1 MSHTIV
7 DRRTNPGG
15 KSLSNRERFIRKAK
29 ESIKKAV
36 KDSVTKRSIAN
47 TGQQKVKIPIDGIS
61 EPHFRHNK
69 DTIRDKYILPGNKEY
84 VVDDLLDKPPKGGG
98 KGGDASDSGN
108 SEDGFEFVLSK
119 EEYAKILFDGLELPD
134 FIKKSSK
141 QVISTVR
148 VRAGYTSSGN
158 PALLDLEKSM
168 VNSLGRRIALK
179 FPKLQKIRELEAI
192 LEEMAKFPEKCMTC
206 NEEWCSIVEEIARL
220 KRKANA
226 ISFLD
231 PIDLKFKKFDVQ
243 TKPMTQ
249 AVMFCVMD
257 VSGSVGEYE
266 KDLAKRF
273 YMLLHMFLSSKY
285 KNIDVVFIRHTTE
298 AKECKEEEFFH
309 SKESGGTVVSSAFK
323 LTAEIIKERYPVEE
337 WNIYC
342 ASASDG
348 DNVNSD
354 NPTVLTLLE
363 TLLPK
368 LQYFIYTEVSA
379 EHIATYSIVSSRK
392 SDLWKVY
399 ETLLPRFENMILKSL
414 LTPDN
419 IYSVFS
425 QIFAKETK

>member
-15 KSLSNRERFIRKAK
+15 KSLGNRERFIRKAK

-36 KDSVTKRSIAN
+36 QDSVGGRSIAN
-47 TGQQKVKIPIDGIS
+47 TGQQKVKIPIDGIN
-61 EPHFRHNK
+61 EPRFRHDQ
-69 DTIRDKYILPGNKEY
+69 DTINDKYVLPGNKEY
-84 VVDDLLDKPPKGGG
+84 VVDDLIDKPPRGGG
-98 KGGDASDSGN
+98 KGNDASDSGDG
-108 SEDGFEFVLSK
+108 EDGFEFVLSK
-119 EEYAKILFDGLELPD
+119 EEYAEILFDGLELPD

-141 QVISTVR
+141 QVTSTVR
-148 VRAGYTSSGN
+148 VRAGYTSAGN

-179 FPKLQKIRELEAI
+179 FPKLKKIKELEAI
-192 LEEMAKFPEKCMTC
+192 LEEMEKFPEKCQNG
-206 NEEWCSIVEEIARL
+206 NEEWCSIVQEITRL

-243 TKPMTQ
+243 TKPVNQ

-285 KNIDVVFIRHTTE
+285 KNIEVVFIRHTTE
-298 AKECKEEEFFH
+298 ARECNEEEFFY

-323 LTAEIIKERYPVEE
+323 LTSQIIKERYPVEE

-348 DNVNSD
+348 DNFDDD
-354 NPTVLTLLE
+354 NQAVIKLLE
-363 TLLPK
+363 ELLPK

-379 EHIATYSIVSSRK
+379 KHISTYNVVSSRK
-392 SDLWKVY
+392 TDLWKVY

-414 LTPDN
+414 LTPEN
-419 IYSVFS
+419 IYSVFR